1 MGLLSID
8 DDAISTDREVKLLC
22 LLLVGPPFGQAGLAE
37 IGFAESGLDRLHA
50 IAVVEALRDII
61 VLHRHHVLD
70 GGQSGLH
77 GFLHLM
83 ASKGRG
89 DVNRRA
95 TR

>member
-1 MGLLSID
+1 MTITG
-8 DDAISTDREVKLLC
+8 TDREVKLLR
-22 LLLVGPPFGQAGLAE
+22 LLLIGPSLGKAGLAE

-50 IAVVEALRDII
+50 VAVVEALRDVV

-83 ASKGRG
+83 GSREDEIRCTTKAAI
-89 DVNRRA
+89 NRSMNG
-95 TR
+95 